1 MIKSCKRKANR
12 IMELDTYRSFLM
24 TTWDMFIG
32 MTSDL
37 NTSKEYELHSKI
49 NTKTKK
55 FETRLLTFEDF
66 FPVREDKKKDKK

>member
-1 MIKSCKRKANR
+1 
-12 IMELDTYRSFLM
+12 
-24 TTWDMFIG
+24 MFIG

-66 FPVREDKKKDKK
+66 FPVREEKR